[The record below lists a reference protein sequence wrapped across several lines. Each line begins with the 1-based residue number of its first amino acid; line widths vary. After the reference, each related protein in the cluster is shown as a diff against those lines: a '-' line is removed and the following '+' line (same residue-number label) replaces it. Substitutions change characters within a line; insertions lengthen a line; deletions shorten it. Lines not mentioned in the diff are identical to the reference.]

1 MQLQILFLKMW
12 KILIQWI
19 TYGWKKF
26 TQLAISFGT
35 ILKSTNNTLGL
46 ENELLNMENEFCI
59 YRTLIL
65 HKFYQL
71 LT

>member
-1 MQLQILFLKMW
+1 MVE
-12 KILIQWI
+12 
-19 TYGWKKF
+19 KKF